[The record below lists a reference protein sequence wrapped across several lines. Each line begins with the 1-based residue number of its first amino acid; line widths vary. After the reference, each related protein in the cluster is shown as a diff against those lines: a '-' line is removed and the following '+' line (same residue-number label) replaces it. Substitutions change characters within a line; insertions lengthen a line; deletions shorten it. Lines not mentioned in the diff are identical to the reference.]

1 MRPLVHNTP
10 TARETDFES
19 AIENHIPD
27 LQKYCL
33 SLTKSKWDGE
43 DLMQDTLAKAY
54 KAWTRSQRPIVKAY
68 LFRIASN
75 SWIDGHRK
83 VKVKEDFG
91 KDLSVFSQRDASISD
106 SVCRA
111 IELLL
116 RELTPKQRVVL
127 LLVEGLGLT
136 SKETA
141 EMLSDSEGSIKGT
154 LHRARKKVKKIK
166 HSYETSDLAGE
177 DPILYVTALRNGD
190 PSAFIQLYHKETQ
203 GLRMMKGA
211 NPTPSLDSL
220 PIAHTII
227 GDATAYL
234 LISFVSRKGI
244 IMFIPFYQE
253 ELFSLLLQN
262 EEASNGLLHAS

>member
-10 TARETDFES
+10 IARETDFES

-27 LQKYCL
+27 LQKYCQ
-33 SLTKSKWDGE
+33 SLTKSKWEGE

-75 SWIDGHRK
+75 TWIDGHRK
-83 VKVKEDFG
+83 VKVKEDFV
-91 KDLSVFSQRDASISD
+91 KDLSVFSQKDASISD

-166 HSYETSDLAGE
+166 HSYENLDFAEE
-177 DPILYVTALRNGD
+177 DPVQYVTALRNGN
-190 PSAFIQLYHKETQ
+190 PSTFVQLYHQETQ
-203 GLRMMKGA
+203 GLRMMMRDATSKL
-211 NPTPSLDSL
+211 TIL
-220 PIAHTII
+220 PIVLTIT
-227 GDATAYL
+227 GETCAYL
-234 LISFVSRKGI
+234 LISFATKKGD

-262 EEASNGLLHAS
+262 EEVSKGLPLAS